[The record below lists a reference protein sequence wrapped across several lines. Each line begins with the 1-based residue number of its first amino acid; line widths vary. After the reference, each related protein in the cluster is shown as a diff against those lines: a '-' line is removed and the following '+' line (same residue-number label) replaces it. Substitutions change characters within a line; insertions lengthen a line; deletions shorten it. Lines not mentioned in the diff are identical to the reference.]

1 MSVRD
6 KNISV
11 KTKWQGLLKEV
22 LSKSRKGRVRAKV
35 NAMEHDLTSR
45 DLEMMMS
52 KQYSTCP
59 YTSVKLRFTSS
70 QRAKAG
76 DRKRFRNLSVDRI
89 LSSFGYTRDNVQLV
103 TKAAQKMKGELSP
116 QEFIAICRRI
126 ADVADMKE
134 LPRMS
139 EADVDTL
146 IDQF

>member
-6 KNISV
+6 KRMSV
-11 KTKWQGLLKEV
+11 KSKWQGLLKEV
-22 LSKSRKGRVRAKV
+22 LSKSRKGRIRAKV
-35 NAMEHDLTSR
+35 NAMEHDLTSD
-45 DLEMMMS
+45 DLERMMK

-59 YTSVKLRFTSS
+59 YTSVPLRFTSS
-70 QRAKAG
+70 QRAKVG